1 MLRGHWDSKQRSR
14 LALREPSQ
22 VYDGNSRDRHRHSA
36 RQQTNPRQTI
46 IKDLTAQ
53 NMSANSPTKLITILL
68 KPDVTFELA
77 VEIIDLKARVI
88 RLVICMD
95 LSRTD
100 KKALEGRN

>member
-1 MLRGHWDSKQRSR
+1 
-14 LALREPSQ
+14 
-22 VYDGNSRDRHRHSA
+22 
-36 RQQTNPRQTI
+36 
-46 IKDLTAQ
+46 
-53 NMSANSPTKLITILL
+53 MSANSPTKLITILL

>member
-1 MLRGHWDSKQRSR
+1 MAIHEIAIGIVLDNKRIRVK
-14 LALREPSQ
+14 P
-22 VYDGNSRDRHRHSA
+22 
-36 RQQTNPRQTI
+36 I